1 MPKSTKPIIFL
12 HIPKTGGNTFINAIQ
27 NIATQNDISYLR
39 AGKTG
44 FLPKFSFNYF
54 KSQDAGNFFSGHF
67 VFSDDRKIADL
78 YTLVRDVHRTFFSN
92 LYFHYFRVYLQ
103 KNQNLN
109 NINKINEKFD
119 FKLNMSDKD
128 IPVILKLIENN
139 LINSNTFTKTI
150 AGISYEKYFYIQ
162 NDYKITQSDYEMAT
176 NNLKYFKMIG
186 NIGSF
191 KFFLEKFISFY
202 GFKLHSYTHQNVSN
216 YDTNFIDL
224 MTKKLYQQIADYNF
238 YDLLLIKKIEKLY
251 N

>member
-12 HIPKTGGNTFINAIQ
+12 HIPKTGGNTFNNAIQ
-27 NIATQNDISYLR
+27 NIETQNDISYLR
-39 AGKTG
+39 ASKTG

-54 KSQDAGNFFSGHF
+54 KSQDARNFFSGHF
-67 VFSDDRKIADL
+67 VFSDDCKIADL
-78 YTLVRDVHRTFFSN
+78 YTLVRDVHKTFFSN
-92 LYFHYFRVYLQ
+92 LYFQYFRTHLQ
-103 KNQNLN
+103 KNLNLN

-150 AGISYEKYFYIQ
+150 AGIGYEKFFYVQ
-162 NDYKITQSDYEMAT
+162 NDYKITQSDYEMAV
-176 NNLKYFKMIG
+176 NNLKYFIMIG

-191 KFFLEKFISFY
+191 KDFLNKFISFY
-202 GFKLHSYTHQNVSN
+202 GFKLDSYIHQNVSN
-216 YDTNFIDL
+216 YDRNFIDL
-224 MTKKLYQQIADYNF
+224 MIKKLYQKIADYNF
-238 YDLLLIKKIEKLY
+238 YDLLLIKKIEKFY